1 MNDAITA
8 EIDDNSVDSETV
20 DSPIESTEIPK
31 LDPVV
36 PKQPKQ
42 RKPTA
47 YLYSYLVPHLIFHPF
62 PHPMSYYHLHPYQ
75 HFPICYPYCQM

>member
-47 YLYSYLVPHLIFHPF
+47 YLYSYLVPHLIFHPLG
-62 PHPMSYYHLHPYQ
+62 PGQKRNPTLCLLYES
-75 HFPICYPYCQM
+75 